1 VSVFSELSLW
11 DVLVILATFG
21 VMEAVAAAEHRWAMH
36 GFAWSWH
43 RSHHLPPSGRFEAN
57 DRFPFVFA
65 GLAIALFVAGTNVD
79 ALRILVPV
87 AIGITAYGAAYFV
100 VHDVYIHGR
109 LGGRHLPRIRT
120 FDRLADA
127 HELHHRFN
135 GAPYGMLVPVVPPSV
150 RSRAATSRSAPIDL
164 TQRRR
169 TDAPSAISA
178 AAGVSGADSADHEP
192 NVP

>member
-1 VSVFSELSLW
+1 VLSNLSLW
-11 DVLVILATFG
+11 DALIALGVFV

-43 RSHHLPPSGRFEAN
+43 RSHHLPPEGRFERN

-65 GLAIALFVAGTNVD
+65 GLAIVMFVAGTNVGS
-79 ALRILVPV
+79 LRFLVPV
-87 AIGITAYGAAYFV
+87 AVGITAYGAAYFL

-120 FDRLADA
+120 LDRLGAA

-135 GAPYGMLVPVVPPSV
+135 GAPYGMLVPVVPASV
-150 RSRAATSRSAPIDL
+150 RDRAERSRGPRIDL
-164 TQRRR
+164 TERRR
-169 TDAPSAISA
+169 TTAER
-178 AAGVSGADSADHEP
+178 VDS
-192 NVP
+192 